1 MDLSIKRTVT
11 GNLKF
16 KVFRKNTHKDRYLDF
31 NSSHPSHHKE
41 AVVRT
46 LMDRKNKICDPEF
59 QEEEERYIQNVLKIN
74 NYPRHFIN
82 KVKRKMNSS
91 NNIQN
96 NENIK
101 FVVAPYMKNV
111 SERISKI
118 LQPFNMK
125 LVSRP

>member
-91 NNIQN
+91 NNI
-96 NENIK
+96 
-101 FVVAPYMKNV
+101 
-111 SERISKI
+111 
-118 LQPFNMK
+118 
-125 LVSRP
+125 